1 MGYCSA
7 RSLQLSRI
15 RANIRRVGDFLKIII
30 TKQNCKHNKKKIWVC
45 DFVPTLRN
53 KNVLNWMLSMSL
65 LTKIIINRFHI
76 EVIFFKVLEVL
87 FQCICL
93 QVLPCGN
100 LRKDS
105 VLNLHFSHLE
115 FWTLLLSPSEYF
127 TVSQTSSVWNLWYF
141 TFGMWDSFC

>member
-1 MGYCSA
+1 
-7 RSLQLSRI
+7 
-15 RANIRRVGDFLKIII
+15 
-30 TKQNCKHNKKKIWVC
+30 
-45 DFVPTLRN
+45 
-53 KNVLNWMLSMSL
+53 MLSMSL

-115 FWTLLLSPSEYF
+115 F
-127 TVSQTSSVWNLWYF
+127 
-141 TFGMWDSFC
+141 